1 MGCRIYRGWPV
12 CETEDVLR
20 ILAAG
25 GEEDVAELSEVK
37 AWERYRAWFSDW
49 PRERAMAY
57 IDFHCRHVTLGEIGA
72 ALSHWHLIQ
81 EACLDGVDWMVVFE
95 DDARPFPEALPR
107 LQEEIA
113 LLARHGFDW
122 DLIYIR
128 ASVYSKAPEAPL
140 DEVPGSS
147 LFWARHRKVT
157 DAYCLSRRGLAR
169 IAASGFSDSLIAFD
183 EFLPALHSEHP
194 RRDVMRLPCV
204 ERARG
209 GDEGGFVGL
218 SFGAAV
224 LSEVARVGSET
235 NLSPCVLGDHG
246 AELC

>member
-122 DLIYIR
+122 D
-128 ASVYSKAPEAPL
+128 
-140 DEVPGSS
+140 
-147 LFWARHRKVT
+147 
-157 DAYCLSRRGLAR
+157 
-169 IAASGFSDSLIAFD
+169 ASGKKHACRNNSGFN
-183 EFLPALHSEHP
+183 LHSGLGVLEGP
-194 RRDVMRLPCV
+194 RGAIGRGARQQFILGTASQGDGCLLLEPAGVGAHRRERLLRQPH
-204 ERARG
+204 
-209 GDEGGFVGL
+209 
-218 SFGAAV
+218 
-224 LSEVARVGSET
+224 RV
-235 NLSPCVLGDHG
+235 
-246 AELC
+246 